1 MRRPHGG
8 ALCCHNNAP
17 RTPPTSH
24 HPSCD
29 PKLGWDRRHDTLQPT
44 TPAIPTTTT
53 PFTLPENWEFREQ
66 ATEEVFRSFVSLFIR
81 FMEDAAGFAA
91 MHLFLM
97 CFVVTSSI
105 FLK

>member
-1 MRRPHGG
+1 MVEPYVATIMHP
-8 ALCCHNNAP
+8 ALHPPPITHPVILSLDGTDDTTPFNQP
-17 RTPPTSH
+17 PPT
-24 HPSCD
+24 
-29 PKLGWDRRHDTLQPT
+29 
-44 TPAIPTTTT
+44 IPTTTT

-66 ATEEVFRSFVSLFIR
+66 ATEEVFRRFVSLFIR
-81 FMEDAAGFAA
+81 FMEDAAGFAV

>member
-17 RTPPTSH
+17 RTPPTT
-24 HPSCD
+24 HPVILSLD
-29 PKLGWDRRHDTLQPT
+29 GTDDT
-44 TPAIPTTTT
+44 TPFNQPPPTIPTTTT

-66 ATEEVFRSFVSLFIR
+66 ATFRRFVSLFIR
-81 FMEDAAGFAA
+81 FMEDAAGFAV

-97 CFVVTSSI
+97 CFVITSNI